1 MSQTQSAAQPMTQT
15 QATSPEAPADDRRLT
30 PRILLRAV
38 SIGEAITWALL
49 LTGMFL
55 KYVTQTTDVLVSVG
69 GSLHGAMFMVYLVV
83 TAFVGIN
90 QRWPW
95 WMFGLG
101 WFAAIPPFATLV
113 YDWWAERRGA
123 LEGGWREAPSKGLS
137 LQRIVRW
144 FVDRPITMSAAVIVL
159 AVVILT
165 GSLSGALVGPTGA
178 H

>member
-1 MSQTQSAAQPMTQT
+1 MTQAE
-15 QATSPEAPADDRRLT
+15 ATTPGTTAHGRHLT

-55 KYVTQTTDVLVSVG
+55 KYVTQTTDLLVSVG

-95 WMFGLG
+95 
-101 WFAAIPPFATLV
+101 
-113 YDWWAERRGA
+113 
-123 LEGGWREAPSKGLS
+123 
-137 LQRIVRW
+137 
-144 FVDRPITMSAAVIVL
+144 
-159 AVVILT
+159 
-165 GSLSGALVGPTGA
+165 
-178 H
+178 

>member
-1 MSQTQSAAQPMTQT
+1 MTQT
-15 QATSPEAPADDRRLT
+15 TASSPATEADDRRLT
-30 PRILLRAV
+30 PRVLLRAV

-55 KYVTQTTDVLVSVG
+55 KYVTQTTDLLVSVG

-123 LEGGWREAPSKGLS
+123 LEGGWRDAPANGFS

-144 FVDRPITMSAAVIVL
+144 FVDRPITMSVAVIVL

-165 GSLSGALVGPTGA
+165 GSLSGALVGPTGT